1 MLENILLGLKVGILS
16 NLVNVIIDSNSY
28 LNALE
33 FLVVEFV

>member
-1 MLENILLGLKVGILS
+1 MLENILQGLKVGILL